1 MLSGTGA
8 IYEFCNNI
16 GTLLPF
22 APAHLTAA
30 LKPNA
35 DVERTL
41 TAPVLLTL
49 FGHKTSHRS
58 RSQSPHPWNRA
69 RH

>member
-1 MLSGTGA
+1 MLSGTDA

-30 LKPNA
+30 LEPKA

-41 TAPVLLTL
+41 TALVLLT
-49 FGHKTSHRS
+49 RS
-58 RSQSPHPWNRA
+58 CH
-69 RH
+69 